1 MSYSGCGNVEKQ
13 VEVLHRL
20 YKQNFN
26 LTACPVRHY
35 AHHARHALL
44 VLEGY
49 FLARGQRER
58 DPGLTWREA
67 SRRAA
72 LELEFRVLIDVQD
85 LAA

>member
-1 MSYSGCGNVEKQ
+1 MWKRRWQ

-26 LTACPVRHY
+26 LAACPVRHY

-58 DPGLTWREA
+58 GPSLTWRQA
-67 SRRAA
+67 IRGAA
-72 LELEFRVLIDVQD
+72 LELRSCVVIDVQG